1 VAKEETQQV
10 DVKKN
15 EKTQQVEK
23 NKANVKKSK
32 KPFKKSPWVIIS
44 QNPQKEL
51 KRLGVQLSEQSRETK
66 AVLGGKGQETKEK
79 GQKNNK
85 GETKQNPP
93 KPEGG
98 LNMEKSD
105 VQEII
110 KEQVGERLNKLEGI
124 INRVA
129 GHIGMLTKKE
139 EEEERKK
146 AEAEERAKLEK
157 IISTR
162 VEEKIKPLKNSIDE
176 SLKKANEETR
186 KMIEEL
192 KKAQVP
198 PEPKKEKI
206 DFDSEEYQNRIV
218 KNVIERAKPET
229 RRKIAE
235 SLTVEER
242 LCLEKG
248 VCPVHIVKQLEEKG
262 FVIKK
267 KEDAEKKKE
276 EKKKEEKKKSLI

>member
-1 VAKEETQQV
+1 MDEK
-10 DVKKN
+10 DKLKDKVKLKPFTLQKS
-15 EKTQQVEK
+15 KTQL
-23 NKANVKKSK
+23 SK
-32 KPFKKSPWVIIS
+32 E
-44 QNPQKEL
+44 N
-51 KRLGVQLSEQSRETK
+51 RETK
-66 AVLGGKGQETKEK
+66 AVSGGKGQETKEE
-79 GQKNNK
+79 GQQNNK
-85 GETKQNPP
+85 GETQQNPP

-110 KEQVGERLNKLEGI
+110 KEEVGERLNKLEGI
-124 INRVA
+124 INQVA

-146 AEAEERAKLEK
+146 AEAEEQAKLEK

-206 DFDSEEYQNRIV
+206 DFDSEEYQNRII

-235 SLTVEER
+235 NLTVEER

-267 KEDAEKKKE
+267 KEEEEKEEKKE
-276 EKKKEEKKKSLI
+276 EKRSLI

>member
-1 VAKEETQQV
+1 MAKEETQQV
-10 DVKKN
+10 
-15 EKTQQVEK
+15 
-23 NKANVKKSK
+23 KKSVN
-32 KPFKKSPWVIIS
+32 KKSWSIIS

-51 KRLGVQLSEQSRETK
+51 KRLGIQLSKQNSQTK
-66 AVLGGKGQETKEK
+66 AVLGSKGQETKEK
-79 GQKNNK
+79 GEQNNK
-85 GETKQNPP
+85 GETQQNPP
-93 KPEGG
+93 KSEGG

-110 KEQVGERLNKLEGI
+110 KEEVGQRLNKLEGI

-206 DFDSEEYQNRIV
+206 DFDSEEYQNRII
-218 KNVIERAKPET
+218 KNVVERAKPET

-267 KEDAEKKKE
+267 KEEEEKGEKKE
-276 EKKKEEKKKSLI
+276 EKRSLI